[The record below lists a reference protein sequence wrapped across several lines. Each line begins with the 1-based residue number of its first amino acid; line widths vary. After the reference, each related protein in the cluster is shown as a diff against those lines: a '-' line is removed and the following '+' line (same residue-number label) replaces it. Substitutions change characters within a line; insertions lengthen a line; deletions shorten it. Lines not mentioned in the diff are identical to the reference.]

1 MRAHDEELRQ
11 AGLRS
16 LSLFGS
22 LARGETEMDSDID
35 LAAEFDPGARMDPDS
50 ASVLVAFPIGRA
62 QARMAARHQKAF
74 ARCIKWPLIKE
85 VLLPITYLRQ
95 RPVC

>member
-1 MRAHDEELRQ
+1 MQRLPISCCATLSTVPLVSVSKKLTSFICNPVRQ
-11 AGLRS
+11 
-16 LSLFGS
+16 
-22 LARGETEMDSDID
+22 
-35 LAAEFDPGARMDPDS
+35 PDS
-50 ASVLVAFPIGRA
+50 ASVLVAFPIGHA

-85 VLLPITYLRQ
+85 VPLPIIYLRQ